1 MNCKPCDDSQ
11 RRTLR
16 QGSTIT
22 VYTSLSLPL
31 IRRVTLSNMHSVKQ
45 QTSSNK
51 RGKGGGG
58 GERVKKGKTGENTR
72 DVEVTRSPTVNEK
85 TLRHLGSWR
94 ARNHDNKIP
103 RKKRNEKQRLSSAP
117 EL

>member
-51 RGKGGGG
+51 RRGGGG
-58 GERVKKGKTGENTR
+58 RKSKERKDGREHTR
-72 DVEVTRSPTVNEK
+72 RRGYEITDSKREDFASSRILARS
-85 TLRHLGSWR
+85 
-94 ARNHDNKIP
+94 
-103 RKKRNEKQRLSSAP
+103 
-117 EL
+117 